1 MTTRSR
7 GFMWILGAVAGAALL
22 AACPEKKPDGGGG
35 TSSSASATNSVAATT
50 SASASASVATKDDD
64 DDDDDDKTA
73 GVPSSS
79 ASAPATASASSK
91 PTASATAGTKP
102 TGTTAATGFAPGT
115 CGGKDQ
121 PKCPMQAW
129 MAGNMQPAM
138 ASGDGAKIAAQLRAA
153 AKLQPPGYGDWAKLA
168 NDGATAVDAAKDPD
182 SVAAAA
188 KAACKSC
195 HGEYQKR
202 YRTEMRE
209 RPL

>member
-7 GFMWILGAVAGAALL
+7 GWMWILGAMVGAALF
-22 AACPEKKPDGGGG
+22 AACEEKKTDGGGG
-35 TSSSASATNSVAATT
+35 TSSSASATNSAAATNSAT
-50 SASASASVATKDDD
+50 ASASASVAGKDDD
-64 DDDDDDKTA
+64 DDDDDIA
-73 GVPSSS
+73 GVPSTTASGS
-79 ASAPATASASSK
+79 ASAK

-102 TGTTAATGFAPGT
+102 TGTGASASAGPAPGS

-121 PKCPMQAW
+121 PKCPLQGW
-129 MAGNMQPAM
+129 MAANMQPAM
-138 ASGDGAKIAAQLRAA
+138 ASGDGPKIAAALRAS
-153 AKLQPPGYGDWAKLA
+153 AKLAPPGYGDWSKIA
-168 NDGATAVDAAKDPD
+168 NDGAAAVDAAKDPD

-209 RPL
+209 RPI